1 MLFRG
6 EAPTLLLF
14 LLILSICNLRSLLK
28 GHLPP
33 VEVGRQKI
41 ELVDILSQKEGG
53 YLNFYGGVNQR
64 RREEVIVKVHCST
77 FNTRKA
83 FTLQA
88 ARTNF

>member
-1 MLFRG
+1 M
-6 EAPTLLLF
+6 E
-14 LLILSICNLRSLLK
+14 
-28 GHLPP
+28 
-33 VEVGRQKI
+33 VERQNI
-41 ELVDILSQKEGG
+41 VLVDILSLKEGG

-88 ARTNF
+88 TGTNF

>member
-1 MLFRG
+1 M
-6 EAPTLLLF
+6 
-14 LLILSICNLRSLLK
+14 
-28 GHLPP
+28 
-33 VEVGRQKI
+33 EVGRQKI
-41 ELVDILSQKEGG
+41 ELVDILSLKEGG